1 MVKNP
6 SANAGDSGDVALVPG
21 SERPPGL
28 GNGNLLHCSCWEN
41 PTDRGQWWATIHVVT
56 KELDMI

>member
-28 GNGNLLHCSCWEN
+28 VNGNLLHCSCWEN
-41 PTDRGQWWATIHVVT
+41 PMDRQWWATIHVVT